1 MSFIDI
7 LQWISVGLSI
17 TGMVLV
23 TYKIRIGFLFWV
35 IASLTWLYIFHIKGV
50 GPRMVV
56 ESVYAISAGYGFYR
70 WGIPDKEKKCN

>member
-7 LQWISVGLSI
+7 IQWISVGLSI

-35 IASLTWLYIFHIKGV
+35 IASLTWLYIFHIKEV
-50 GPRMVV
+50 GPRMIV
-56 ESVYAISAGYGFYR
+56 EGIYAATSVYGFYR
-70 WGIPDKEKKCN
+70 WGKK